1 MDPVSNAE
9 YQKAIISVPL
19 RASKH
24 PEVFFRSR
32 SVEMFLHLGSQQLR
46 LSTSAAFNY
55 STVLD
60 ADN

>member
-1 MDPVSNAE
+1 MDPVRNAE

-32 SVEMFLHLGSQQLR
+32 FVAMFLHLDSQQMS
-46 LSTSAAFNY
+46 LSTSAAFNC

-60 ADN
+60 VDD